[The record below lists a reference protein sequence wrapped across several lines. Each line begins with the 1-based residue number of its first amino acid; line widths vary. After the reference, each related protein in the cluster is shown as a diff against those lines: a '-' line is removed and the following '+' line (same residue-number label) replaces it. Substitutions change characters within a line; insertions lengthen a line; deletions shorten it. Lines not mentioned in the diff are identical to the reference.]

1 MTAFTLMAALAA
13 AFAATL
19 GGAAQ
24 AAPQKA
30 VIAGG
35 CFWCVEADMEKLP
48 GVISAVSG
56 YTGGVLENPSY
67 QDVTAGGTGHYEAVE
82 VTFDDSQISYAELI
96 HAFLRSI
103 DVVDAGGQFCDRGD
117 SYRTAIF
124 VDGKAQ
130 RQAAAAEIAQA
141 ERDLGQEV
149 ATKIFDL
156 GPFWPAED
164 YHQGYY
170 QSPEYTITRR
180 GPMQRKNAYEFYREA
195 CGRDARLKQLWGDA
209 ALAH

>member
-13 AFAATL
+13 AFVTTL

-24 AAPQKA
+24 AATQKA

-56 YTGGVLENPSY
+56 YTGGTLENPSY
-67 QDVTAGGTGHYEAVE
+67 HDVTGGGTGHYEAVE
-82 VTFDDSQISYAELI
+82 VTFDSSQISYPELI
-96 HAFLRSI
+96 HAFLRMI
-103 DVVDAGGQFCDRGD
+103 DVLDAGGQFCDRGD
-117 SYRTAIF
+117 SYRSAIF
-124 VDGKAQ
+124 VAGKAQ

-149 ATKIFDL
+149 VTRILDL
-156 GPFWPAED
+156 GTFWPAED

-170 QSPEYTITRR
+170 QSSDYTITRR
-180 GPMQRKNAYEFYREA
+180 GPMQRRDAYAFYREA
-195 CGRDARLKQLWGDA
+195 CGRDARVRDVWGA
-209 ALAH
+209 AAPGH

>member
-1 MTAFTLMAALAA
+1 MTAIGMMAAMAA
-13 AFAATL
+13 AVMATL
-19 GGAAQ
+19 AGAAQ

-56 YTGGVLENPSY
+56 YTGGTLDNPTY
-67 QDVTAGGTGHYEAVE
+67 QDVTGGGTGHYEAVE
-82 VTFDDSQISYAELI
+82 VTFDDSQISYPDLI

-103 DVVDAGGQFCDRGD
+103 DVLDAGGQFCDRGD

-130 RQAAAAEIAQA
+130 REAAATAIAEA
-141 ERDLGQEV
+141 ERDLGQKV
-149 ATKIFDL
+149 VTKILDL
-156 GPFWPAED
+156 RTFWPAED

-170 QSPEYTITRR
+170 QSSEYTITRR
-180 GPMQRKNAYEFYREA
+180 GPMQRQNAYAFYREA
-195 CGRDARLKQLWGDA
+195 CGRDTRVKQVWGA
-209 ALAH
+209 EALAH